1 MIRTITLTLAAA
13 FTLSAC
19 ASAPVEDVSSNP
31 ADAGPPPELI
41 GLAASNQDI
50 STARIR
56 PEDGCYWYEHRGRVE
71 TTLLPVLTPSGQ
83 RICLP
88 AQT

>member
-1 MIRTITLTLAAA
+1 MIKKITLTIAAA

-19 ASAPVEDVSSNP
+19 AKTPIEDVSSNP

-41 GLAASNQDI
+41 GLAAANQDL

-56 PEDGCYWYEHRGRVE
+56 PEDRCYWYEHRGRVE
-71 TTLLPVLTPSGQ
+71 ATLLPVLSPSGQ

-88 AQT
+88 PLA